1 MSAAPTALK
10 MAAAPDVTD
19 KPLVP
24 PTAVARAHSLGRIPF
39 GFGARFYVAFL
50 LGLFWLVPAWRFPR
64 MIQAMFVWDFFIL
77 AAWAWDLLRLP
88 SADKLEVRR
97 IWRTRPALA
106 VPSEI
111 GIEIRNLSKIPI
123 RVHVMDEAPV
133 QLRVEPPEL
142 NLPMGVKT
150 AAREKYSI
158 LPAERGDVRLG
169 RVFVRYQSTLRMA
182 ERWSVAETA
191 QTVSVLPNLDEAKQ
205 HTLYLI
211 RSRQVEME
219 KRRKR
224 QHGLG
229 REFDTLREY
238 REGDEIRDIS
248 WTATARRHQ
257 VITRVFQIERSQAVW
272 IVLDA
277 GRLLRA
283 KVEEPGR
290 TLRLAKL
297 DYAVNA
303 ALSIAQVALHCGDR
317 VGLLAYGRRIQQHL
331 NAGRGPRQVRAVVEA
346 LAQVRGEAREADH
359 GRAVRSILSTQKNRG
374 LIIWITDFAETATT
388 PEVLEYAMHM
398 TSRHL
403 VVFAAMG
410 QPDLNRVAADTPK
423 TEEDMYRHVAALE
436 IAQRRDLLLRGLRQR
451 GVLALELMPNMLA
464 SSLVNQY
471 LEIKERSLI

>member
-10 MAAAPDVTD
+10 IAAAPEVTD

-24 PTAVARAHSLGRIPF
+24 PTAVARAHALGRIPF
-39 GFGARFYVAFL
+39 GFGPRFYVALL

-77 AAWAWDLLRLP
+77 AAWVWDLLRLP
-88 SADKLEVRR
+88 AADKLEVRR

-106 VPSEI
+106 VPGEI
-111 GIEIRNLSKIPI
+111 SIEIKSFSKIPI
-123 RVHVMDEAPV
+123 RAHVMDEAPA
-133 QLRVEPPEL
+133 QLRAEPPEL
-142 NLPMGVKT
+142 NLLVRVKT
-150 AAREKYSI
+150 AARDKYSI

-182 ERWSVAETA
+182 ERWSVAETS

-317 VGLLAYGRRIQQHL
+317 VGLLTYGRRIQQNL

-410 QPDLNRVAADTPK
+410 QPDLNRVASDTPK

-436 IAQRRDLLLRGLRQR
+436 VAQRRDFLLRGLRQR

>member
-1 MSAAPTALK
+1 
-10 MAAAPDVTD
+10 
-19 KPLVP
+19 
-24 PTAVARAHSLGRIPF
+24 
-39 GFGARFYVAFL
+39 
-50 LGLFWLVPAWRFPR
+50 

-77 AAWAWDLLRLP
+77 AAWVWDLLRLP
-88 SADKLEVRR
+88 AADKLEVRR

-106 VPSEI
+106 VPGEI
-111 GIEIRNLSKIPI
+111 SIEIKSFSKIPI
-123 RVHVMDEAPV
+123 RAHVMDEAPA
-133 QLRVEPPEL
+133 QLRAEPPEL
-142 NLPMGVKT
+142 NLLVRVKT
-150 AAREKYSI
+150 AARDKYSI

-182 ERWSVAETA
+182 ERWSVAETS

-317 VGLLAYGRRIQQHL
+317 VGLLTYGRRIQQYL

-410 QPDLNRVAADTPK
+410 QPDLNRVASDTPK

-436 IAQRRDLLLRGLRQR
+436 VAQRRDFLLRGLRQR